1 MGESQGTLVGVAAF
15 FSALVV
21 VTLYMSN
28 AAQADFEVGY
38 YATTCPKAESII
50 TKSMKASIA
59 ADSTVAPA
67 FCVSH
72 SMIASFVYVSSTF
85 PPYSLTLPLT
95 TKAFTMALNNTD

>member
-1 MGESQGTLVGVAAF
+1 MGESQGTFVGVAAF

-38 YATTCPKAESII
+38 YATTCPNAESII

-59 ADSTVAPA
+59 ADSTVAPGVLRLA
-67 FCVSH
+67 FHDC
-72 SMIASFVYVSSTF
+72 FVRVREFNISTILCQSAIDNQSI
-85 PPYSLTLPLT
+85 YNGA
-95 TKAFTMALNNTD
+95 K